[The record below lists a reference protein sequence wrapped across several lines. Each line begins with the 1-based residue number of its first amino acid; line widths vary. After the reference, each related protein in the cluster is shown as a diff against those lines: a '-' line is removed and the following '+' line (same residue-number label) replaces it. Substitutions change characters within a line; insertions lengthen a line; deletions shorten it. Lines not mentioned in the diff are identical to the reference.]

1 MSGLRLRST
10 LSALL
15 ILIATA
21 VLAETL
27 SGPTYDLSW
36 HSIDGGGGL
45 SSGGVYELTTTI
57 GQHDASG
64 EMLGGA
70 YTLRG
75 GFMTL
80 PAAIPCLADSDSSG
94 AVNVT
99 DLLALLGA
107 WGVCPIPPS
116 PCTSD
121 ISGDGTVN
129 VTDLLAL
136 LGAWG
141 LCP

>member
-1 MSGLRLRST
+1 MSGLRWKST
-10 LSALL
+10 LSTLL
-15 ILIATA
+15 VLITTA
-21 VLAETL
+21 VIANTY
-27 SGPTYDLSW
+27 SGPSYDLSW
-36 HSIDGGGGL
+36 HSIDSGGGR
-45 SSGGVYELTTTI
+45 STGGAYELTVTI

-80 PAAIPCLADSDSSG
+80 PAAIPCLADSDNSG

-107 WGVCPIPPS
+107 WGVCSVPPAGC
-116 PCTSD
+116 PSD
-121 ISGDGTVN
+121 INTDGLVN